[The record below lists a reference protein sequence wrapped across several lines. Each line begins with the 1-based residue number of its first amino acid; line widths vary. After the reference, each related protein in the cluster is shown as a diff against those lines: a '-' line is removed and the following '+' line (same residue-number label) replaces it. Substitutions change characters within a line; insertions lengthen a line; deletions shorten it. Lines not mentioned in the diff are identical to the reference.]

1 MKIVDNGRMKILYPT
16 SEHFKLIKVGDESG
30 ALFDVVYLS
39 KHAKVEDYTEILIEE
54 AEGFGKELRSLQ
66 SDVRSV
72 EDKVSEVAIV
82 NDEQDSIIID
92 LFIELSILQLTGGD
106 F

>member
-1 MKIVDNGRMKILYPT
+1 MKTLIVLSDTHGSRKGLDSSIMKIVDNGRMKILYPT

-54 AEGFGKELRSLQ
+54 AEGFGKELRSL
-66 SDVRSV
+66 
-72 EDKVSEVAIV
+72 
-82 NDEQDSIIID
+82 
-92 LFIELSILQLTGGD
+92 
-106 F
+106 